1 MIRDFPPVVDAYRPN
16 AIDQP
21 ATRTPGAFLRWL
33 LRSQADVLAANV
45 VAGVL
50 WYIPATLG
58 PLLLGKTIDEG
69 ILPGSTSGTIFW
81 GMTLL
86 LVTVLGSLCGVLFHT
101 VVVRGWLIALY
112 GTLKLVNRKTVQ
124 LGHVQARRL
133 PTGEVLSVASSD
145 SDIFGS
151 LIEVTGRAVASL
163 IAFLA
168 VGAIVLGISTDLGLL
183 VLIGPPVL
191 VAAAYPLLKPMAKR
205 QMVERSANA
214 ELTGMATDIV
224 AGLRIL
230 RGIGGEKT
238 FGDNYAGQS
247 QRVRSAGV
255 AARVWQSVT
264 DAVAVLLP
272 GIFLVLLMWLGARD
286 VLQGR
291 LQTGQLVALL
301 GYAMFLTGPVTNF
314 FQFFQRWTRGMVSAR
329 RAVAAL
335 RIDPPWRDPDQPRA
349 LPAGVAVTD
358 EVSGF
363 VAPPGELTMVVSAV
377 PDDSAALADR
387 LGRYLP
393 TLADPV
399 PTVDDAASGRKAKRE
414 HRKRL
419 AAQEEIAK
427 ADRELSGGR
436 WGVRVGDVDLAQV
449 PLAEVRKHIVVSD
462 TASTVFSG
470 TLQEL
475 VDPHAALTRQQAE
488 AVLHTAAA
496 EDVFDAVPGGWQGR
510 IDERGRGLSGGQR
523 QRLVLARVL
532 GLDPEV
538 LVLVEPTSAVD
549 AHTEAAI
556 AGRLAEF
563 RKGRTTVLMS
573 ASPLLLH
580 HADTVALLA
589 DGKISAVGSHE
600 RLLRTTPAYRRV
612 VARDLDAQDSEAGH
626 PPSDRPSTNGDRR

>member
-1 MIRDFPPVVDAYRPN
+1 MRDFPPLVDAYRPTST
-16 AIDQP
+16 AQP
-21 ATRTPGAFLRWL
+21 DTRTPGAFLRWL
-33 LRSQADVLAANV
+33 LRAQADVLAGNV

-58 PLLLGKTIDEG
+58 PWLLGKAIDEG

-81 GMTLL
+81 GLTLL
-86 LVTVLGSLCGVLFHT
+86 IVTVGGSLCGVLFHT
-101 VVVRGWLIALY
+101 IVVRGWLIALY
-112 GTLKLVNRKTVQ
+112 GTMKLVNRKTVQ

-133 PTGEVLSVASSD
+133 PIGEVLSVSSSD

-151 LIEVTGRAVASL
+151 LLEVTGRAAASL
-163 IAFLA
+163 IAFLT
-168 VGAIVLGISTDLGLL
+168 VSAIVLGTSFHLGLL
-183 VLIGPPVL
+183 VLIGPPLL
-191 VAAAYPLLKPMAKR
+191 VALAFPLLKPLARR
-205 QMVERSANA
+205 QMVERSASS

-230 RGIGGEKT
+230 RGIGGEAT

-255 AARVWQSVT
+255 AARVWQSIT

-286 VLQGR
+286 VLTGR

-314 FQFFQRWTRGMVSAR
+314 FQFFQKWTRGMVSAR
-329 RAVAAL
+329 KAIAAL
-335 RIDPPWRDPDQPRA
+335 RIDPPWRDPAEPRRLPRGAAIIDQA
-349 LPAGVAVTD
+349 
-358 EVSGF
+358 SGF
-363 VAPPGELTMVVSAV
+363 VAAAGQLTMVVSAL

-393 TLADPV
+393 AITTAAPA
-399 PTVDDAASGRKAKRE
+399 VDDSVAGAKAKRE

-419 AAQEEIAK
+419 AAQQEIAK
-427 ADRELSGGR
+427 ADEALSTGR
-436 WGVRVGDVDLAQV
+436 WGVLVGDVDLADAK
-449 PLAEVRKHIVVSD
+449 LADVRSHILVSD
-462 TASTVFSG
+462 TASMVFSG

-475 VDPHAALTRQQAE
+475 VDPHRLLTRAQAE
-488 AVLHTAAA
+488 DALHTAAA
-496 EDVFDAVPGGWQGR
+496 EDVFDAIPGGWQGR

-523 QRLVLARVL
+523 QRLVLARAL
-532 GLDPEV
+532 AMDPEV

-556 AGRLAEF
+556 AGRLADY
-563 RKGRTTVLMS
+563 RRGRTTVLMS

-589 DGKISAVGSHE
+589 DGAIAAVGSHE
-600 RLLRTTPAYRRV
+600 QLLRDEPAYRRV
-612 VARDLDAQDSEAGH
+612 VARDLDAEEVG
-626 PPSDRPSTNGDRR
+626 SDAH

>member
-1 MIRDFPPVVDAYRPN
+1 MRE
-16 AIDQP
+16 
-21 ATRTPGAFLRWL
+21 
-33 LRSQADVLAANV
+33 QADVLTLNV
-45 VAGVL
+45 LTGVL
-50 WYIPATLG
+50 WYIPPTLG
-58 PLLLGKTIDEG
+58 PWLLGKAIDDG

-81 GMTLL
+81 GVTLL
-86 LVTVLGSLCGVLFHT
+86 IVTVAGSLCGVLFHT

-112 GTLKLVNRKTVQ
+112 GTMKLINRKTVQ

-133 PTGEVLSVASSD
+133 PTGEVLSVGSSD
-145 SDIFGS
+145 SDVFGS

-163 IAFLA
+163 IAFLT
-168 VGAIVLGISTDLGLL
+168 VSAIVVGTSVHLGLL
-183 VLIGPPVL
+183 VLIGPPAL
-191 VAAAYPLLKPMAKR
+191 VASAFPLLRPMGRR
-205 QMVERSANA
+205 QMVERSANS

-247 QRVRSAGV
+247 QRVRAAGV
-255 AARVWQSVT
+255 AAGIWQAVT
-264 DAVAVLLP
+264 DAIAVLLP

-329 RAVAAL
+329 KAIAAL
-335 RIDPPWRDPDQPRA
+335 RIDPPWRDPETPRA
-349 LPAGVAVTD
+349 LPHGAAVVD
-358 EVSGF
+358 EVSRF
-363 VAPPGELTMVVSAV
+363 VAGPGELTMVVSAL

-393 TLADPV
+393 AIASAAPA
-399 PTVDDAASGRKAKRE
+399 VDDTATGLRAKRE

-419 AAQEEIAK
+419 AAQEQIAR
-427 ADRELSGGR
+427 ADQELTDGR
-436 WGVRVGDVDLAQV
+436 WGVRVGDVDLADAR
-449 PLAEVRKHIVVSD
+449 LADVRAHIVVSD
-462 TASTVFSG
+462 TAPAVFCG

-475 VDPHAALTRQQAE
+475 IDPHDALTREQAE
-488 AVLHTAAA
+488 AALHTAAA
-496 EDVFDAVPGGWQGR
+496 EDVFDAIPGGWQGR

-532 GLDPEV
+532 AHDPEV

-563 RKGRTTVLMS
+563 RKGRTTILMS

-580 HADTVALLA
+580 HADTVALL
-589 DGKISAVGSHE
+589 DGGAVTAVGTHE
-600 RLLRTTPAYRRV
+600 QLLRTEAAYRRV
-612 VARDLDAQDSEAGH
+612 VTRDDD
-626 PPSDRPSTNGDRR
+626 

>member
-1 MIRDFPPVVDAYRPN
+1 MR
-16 AIDQP
+16 
-21 ATRTPGAFLRWL
+21 G
-33 LRSQADVLAANV
+33 QADVLTANV
-45 VAGVL
+45 FTGVL
-50 WYIPATLG
+50 WYIPPTLG
-58 PLLLGKTIDEG
+58 PWLLGKAIDNG

-81 GMTLL
+81 GVTLL
-86 LVTVLGSLCGVLFHT
+86 IVTVLGSLCGVLFHT

-112 GTLKLVNRKTVQ
+112 ATTKLVNQKTVQ

-133 PTGEVLSVASSD
+133 PTGEVLSVAASD

-163 IAFLA
+163 IAFLT
-168 VGAIVLGISTDLGLL
+168 VSAIVLGTSFHLGLL

-191 VAAAYPLLKPMAKR
+191 VAMAFPLLRPMARR
-205 QMVERSANA
+205 QMVERSANS
-214 ELTGMATDIV
+214 ELTSMATDIV

-247 QRVRSAGV
+247 QKVRSAGV
-255 AARVWQSVT
+255 AARAWQSVT
-264 DAVAVLLP
+264 DAIAVLLP
-272 GIFLVLLMWLGARD
+272 GIFLVLLMWLGARE

-291 LQTGQLVALL
+291 LATGQLVALL

-329 RAVAAL
+329 KAIAAL
-335 RIDPPWRDPDQPRA
+335 RIEPPWRDPETPRQ
-349 LPAGVAVTD
+349 LPPGAAVTD

-363 VAPPGELTMVVSAV
+363 VAAPGRLTMVVSAV
-377 PDDSAALADR
+377 PDESAALADR

-393 TLADPV
+393 AIASAAPA
-399 PTVDDAASGRKAKRE
+399 VDDTVTGRRAKRE
-414 HRKRL
+414 HRTRL
-419 AAQEEIAK
+419 AAQEEIAS
-427 ADRELSGGR
+427 ADRELTDGR
-436 WGVRVGDVDLAQV
+436 WGVRVGNVDLADAR
-449 PLAEVRKHIVVSD
+449 LADVRRHIVVSD
-462 TASTVFSG
+462 TASMVFSG

-475 VDPHAALTRQQAE
+475 LDPHGVLTRQQAE
-488 AVLHTAAA
+488 AALHTAAA

-532 GLDPEV
+532 AHDPEV

-556 AGRLAEF
+556 ADRLTEY
-563 RKGRTTVLMS
+563 RRGRTTILMS

-589 DGKISAVGSHE
+589 DGGITAVGSHE
-600 RLLRTTPAYRRV
+600 QLLRTEPAYRRV
-612 VARDLDAQDSEAGH
+612 VARDLDSDEFVTEDSDSIGGGGH
-626 PPSDRPSTNGDRR
+626 EN

>member
-1 MIRDFPPVVDAYRPN
+1 VLRDFPPRVDAYRP
-16 AIDQP
+16 AASDRP
-21 ATRTPGAFLRWL
+21 ATGSPAAFLRWL
-33 LRSQADVLAANV
+33 LRSQADVLAVNV
-45 VAGVL
+45 VTGVL

-58 PLLLGKTIDEG
+58 PLLLGKVIDEG
-69 ILPGSTSGTIFW
+69 ILPGSTSGTLFW
-81 GMTLL
+81 GVTLL
-86 LVTVLGSLCGVLFHT
+86 IVTVLGSLCGVLFHT
-101 VVVRGWLIALY
+101 IVVRGWLIALY

-151 LIEVTGRAVASL
+151 LMEVTGRALASM

-183 VLIGPPVL
+183 VLIGPPLL
-191 VAAAYPLLKPMAKR
+191 VAAAFPLLKPMAKR

-238 FGDNYAGQS
+238 FGDNYAAQS
-247 QRVRSAGV
+247 QKVRRAGV
-255 AARVWQSVT
+255 AARSWQAVT

-301 GYAMFLTGPVTNF
+301 GYAIFLTGPVTNF

-329 RAVAAL
+329 RTIAAL
-335 RIDPPWRDPDQPRA
+335 RIDPPWTEPARPRA
-349 LPAGVAVTD
+349 LPAGAAVTD
-358 EVSGF
+358 EASGF
-363 VAPPGELTMVVSAV
+363 VARPGELTMVVSAV
-377 PDDSAALADR
+377 PDESAALADR

-393 TLADPV
+393 ALDTPV
-399 PTVDDAASGRKAKRE
+399 PTVDDAASGRTAKRE

-419 AAQEEIAK
+419 AQQEEIAR
-427 ADRELSGGR
+427 ADQVLTGGR
-436 WGVRVGDVDLAQV
+436 WGVQVGDVDLA
-449 PLAEVRKHIVVSD
+449 EVRLAQVRDHIVVSD
-462 TASTVFSG
+462 TGSTVFSG

-475 VDPHAALTRQQAE
+475 VDPHAALSRQQAE

-556 AGRLAEF
+556 AGRLAGF
-563 RKGRTTVLMS
+563 RKGRTTVLMT

-580 HADTVALLA
+580 HADSIALLV
-589 DGKISAVGSHE
+589 DGRVAAVGSHE
-600 RLLRTTPAYRRV
+600 DLLRSTPAYRRV
-612 VARDLDAQDSEAGH
+612 VNRDLDEQD
-626 PPSDRPSTNGDRR
+626 PDTPSTPAGPDRTQGRG

>member
-1 MIRDFPPVVDAYRPN
+1 MRDFPPLVDAYRPTSTE
-16 AIDQP
+16 QP
-21 ATRTPGAFLRWL
+21 DTRTPGAFLRWL
-33 LRSQADVLAANV
+33 LRAQADVLTGNI

-58 PLLLGKTIDEG
+58 PWLLGKAIDEG
-69 ILPGSTSGTIFW
+69 ILPGSTSRTIFW
-81 GMTLL
+81 GLTLL
-86 LVTVLGSLCGVLFHT
+86 IVTVGGSLCGVGFHT
-101 VVVRGWLIALY
+101 IVVRGWLIALY
-112 GTLKLVNRKTVQ
+112 GTMKLVNRKTVQ

-133 PTGEVLSVASSD
+133 PTGEVLSVSSSD

-151 LIEVTGRAVASL
+151 LFEVTGRAAASL
-163 IAFLA
+163 IAFLT
-168 VGAIVLGISTDLGLL
+168 VSAIVLGTSVHLGLL
-183 VLIGPPVL
+183 VLIGPPLL
-191 VAAAYPLLKPMAKR
+191 VALAYPLLKPMARR
-205 QMVERSANA
+205 QMVERSANS
-214 ELTGMATDIV
+214 ELTGMAVDIV

-230 RGIGGEKT
+230 RGIGGEAT

-255 AARVWQSVT
+255 AARVWQSIT
-264 DAVAVLLP
+264 DAIAVLLP

-286 VLQGR
+286 VLTGR

-314 FQFFQRWTRGMVSAR
+314 FQFFQKWTRGMVSAR
-329 RAVAAL
+329 KAIAAL
-335 RIDPPWRDPDQPRA
+335 RIDPPWRDPAEPHQLPRGA
-349 LPAGVAVTD
+349 AITD
-358 EVSGF
+358 LASGF
-363 VAPPGELTMVVSAV
+363 VAAPGQLTMVVSAL

-393 TLADPV
+393 TITTAV
-399 PTVDDAASGRKAKRE
+399 PAVDDSVAGAKSKRE

-419 AAQEEIAK
+419 AAQQEIAR
-427 ADRELSGGR
+427 ADEALTAGR
-436 WGVRVGDVDLAQV
+436 WGVLVGDVDLADAR
-449 PLAEVRKHIVVSD
+449 LADVRAHILVSD
-462 TASTVFSG
+462 TASMVFSG

-475 VDPHAALTRQQAE
+475 VDPHRLLTRTQAE
-488 AVLHTAAA
+488 EVLHTAAA

-523 QRLVLARVL
+523 QRLVLARAL
-532 GLDPEV
+532 AMDPEV

-556 AGRLAEF
+556 AGRLADY
-563 RKGRTTVLMS
+563 RRGRTTVLMS

-589 DGKISAVGSHE
+589 DGAIAAVGTHE
-600 RLLRTTPAYRRV
+600 QLLREEPAYRRV
-612 VARDLDAQDSEAGH
+612 VARDLDAARVG
-626 PPSDRPSTNGDRR
+626 SDEH